1 MCVAGLRHSPRA
13 AVSPA
18 RDGIGSRLNGRTWL
32 TWGGHNRVFP
42 PSWDASGRTSP
53 LGGAAT
59 PPYDAVVTIRF
70 VNCARALSTHLP
82 FLGASVTQSF
92 RLGPSLPK
100 RRPHF
105 CRNRRACQSALPHR
119 SAADALDAGEQL
131 RLAGEAAAAVVAHL
145 GEDVANRQGAPRA
158 PH

>member
-1 MCVAGLRHSPRA
+1 MADLGRAQPGFPTFLGCVRPHVAARA
-13 AVSPA
+13 RGNPA
-18 RDGIGSRLNGRTWL
+18 
-32 TWGGHNRVFP
+32 
-42 PSWDASGRTSP
+42 
-53 LGGAAT
+53 
-59 PPYDAVVTIRF
+59 PYDAVVTIRF

-82 FLGASVTQSF
+82 FLGASVIQSF